1 MHRKNTVEIKRRA
14 TLWAIYETTSDGLVL
29 VRREVIARG
38 KPKCDGSQV
47 AITIANGYVLFTMAY
62 DEFVKNAKSE
72 FIKEDK
78 NNAD

>member
-1 MHRKNTVEIKRRA
+1 MQEENLNAMVA
-14 TLWAIYETTSDGLVL
+14 
-29 VRREVIARG
+29 
-38 KPKCDGSQV
+38 QV